1 MKSSYRPK
9 VAIIGGGPS
18 GCMCAYYAMKDCD
31 VVIFDGAIP
40 LKTLLYTG
48 GGRCNLAYCEY
59 DFRELTKFYPRG
71 EKFLYS
77 VFSQFSTADTLD
89 FFNKIGVETYT
100 QDNLRVF
107 PTSNSAIEVRL
118 KFLKTIEKVQIK
130 QEKVLKIEK
139 GFKVTTDL
147 GLYIFDKVVIASGGR
162 SNGHKLAQSLGHKI
176 EPQKPALV
184 GLVSLENL
192 KTLAGISLP
201 NISATVKF
209 KDKLNYSVTDD
220 LLFTHVGISGPLAF
234 KISSICAKLDYNLT
248 NPLNISLNFINQEI
262 NFQEILN
269 SNPKKD
275 VKNIVSEFIPQ
286 KFSQELLKRLN
297 IATDLKA
304 SQVNGQVRDL
314 IMQNLTNFQITIT
327 SPTKDG
333 ETVTAGGVVLDEI
346 NPKTMQSK
354 LIEGL
359 YFCGEVIDVDGLCGG
374 FNLQNCWSTGY
385 IVGNNLQK

>member
-1 MKSSYRPK
+1 MESKRSK

-18 GCMCAYYAMKDCD
+18 GCMCAYFASKGCD
-31 VVIFDGAIP
+31 VVIFDASIP

-71 EKFLYS
+71 DKFLYS
-77 VFSQFSTADTLD
+77 IFSQFSTSDTID
-89 FFNKIGVETYT
+89 FFNKIGVETYV
-100 QDNLRVF
+100 QDNLRIF
-107 PTSNSAIEVRL
+107 PTSNSAIEVRE
-118 KFLKTIEKVQIK
+118 KFLKALEKIQIK

-139 GFKVTTDL
+139 SFKLTTDL
-147 GLYIFDKVVIASGGR
+147 GFYTFDKVVIATGGR

-176 EPQKPALV
+176 ETLKPALV

-201 NISATVKF
+201 NISAQVEFNGKNVYNVF
-209 KDKLNYSVTDD
+209 DD

-234 KISSICAKLDYNLT
+234 KISSMCAKLDYNLA
-248 NPLNISLNFINQEI
+248 NPLKVTLNFLNKEI
-262 NFQEILN
+262 NLQEILN

-275 VKNIVSEFIPQ
+275 IKNIISEFIPQ
-286 KFSQELLKRLN
+286 KFTLELLKRAN
-297 IATDLKA
+297 IPADLKC
-304 SQVNGQVRDL
+304 SQIDGKTRDL
-314 IMQNLTNFQITIT
+314 IMQNLTAFKLTIT

-333 ETVTAGGVVLDEI
+333 ETVTAGGVCLDEI

-354 LIEGL
+354 LVEGL
-359 YFCGEVIDVDGLCGG
+359 YFCGEIIDVDGLCGG

-385 IVGNNLQK
+385 IVGNNLPN